1 MQRDTKRE
9 EETSKN
15 GNENEGSKNGQE
27 KSRNAINE
35 ASERQKVLKKKGLK
49 KKKTANLA
57 TTTENTT
64 LLWTKNMN

>member
-27 KSRNAINE
+27 KSRNAIKE

-49 KKKTANLA
+49 KKKQQI
-57 TTTENTT
+57 
-64 LLWTKNMN
+64 